1 MDKVNQILKK
11 IGGIVHEY
19 VISEDNRII
28 GGIVIVVILF
38 VIVLAII

>member
-19 VISEDNRII
+19 VISEDNRDIGII
-28 GGIVIVVILF
+28 VTATVILM
-38 VIVLAII
+38 IILALL